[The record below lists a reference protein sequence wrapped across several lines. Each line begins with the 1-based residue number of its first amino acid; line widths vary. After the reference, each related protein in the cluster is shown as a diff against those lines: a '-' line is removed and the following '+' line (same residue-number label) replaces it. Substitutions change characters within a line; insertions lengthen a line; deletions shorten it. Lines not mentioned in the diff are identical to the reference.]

1 MIPTDSIRD
10 SRSAAASASGG
21 PRRSGA
27 SAAPAEEQVRAGML
41 AMSRERI
48 IAEGPVAELFHV
60 IVAATV
66 SVLVLG
72 TVPRAVLAAW
82 AVTLIAA
89 VAARA
94 VQRHRLARQSFDQSL
109 RRAFAV
115 SITALALV
123 WGVGAGVFERFMPFE
138 DVALMLVVVSG
149 LVAGATST
157 LASDTPLFRAFLFSS
172 LAPLAIGIVTGPL
185 DRPRLVAL
193 VLVALFAASML
204 VLHQRAHGTL
214 LEQVRTNL
222 RLAASEQRAA
232 RERAHLDALFQSA
245 PVATVVV
252 DDAGC
257 ILDANP
263 RFETLFGY
271 SAAEARGRTLN
282 DLIVHTTELEGA
294 ARMDAVVRGGET
306 VVAEVERRR
315 KDGRLV
321 QVRVSAARVEGA
333 GEEELFVLYDDIGE
347 EVRARAVLREARDA
361 AERVAQMRS
370 SFLAN
375 MSHEIRTPLNAIL
388 GLAELMLDGD
398 LTGEQRRSL
407 GLIESS
413 GESLL
418 ALLNDI
424 LDLSKIEAEGL
435 QLETISFDLPK
446 LVDSTVS
453 LLAVRA
459 REKRLELLADVGA
472 SVPMRVRGDPTRLRQ
487 VLINLVGNAIKFTG
501 EGEVLVSVRRMAMED
516 GTARVRFAVRDT
528 GIGIPEDK
536 QTAIFEPFDQAD
548 LSMTR
553 KYGGTGLG
561 LTIAGR
567 LVGMMGGALQV
578 ESVVGR
584 GSEFSFAVDFP
595 VEAAMPAPLLSPGAV
610 RLSGLRMLIVD
621 DNASNRRIVREML
634 AAVGVSVD
642 DASGADEGLGILHRA
657 ARTGAPYPL
666 VILDA
671 QMPMRDG
678 FQLAQDVR
686 ADPAL
691 RTTRLL
697 MLTSAAQRGDAQ
709 RCRELGIRGYLTK
722 PVSRADLLDAVAG
735 VLGSEEGAD
744 AGPAEIVTR
753 HRIAES
759 RRALHILLAEDNP
772 VNQEVAATMLRK
784 RGHRVDVVANGAE
797 AVDRA
802 GRVRYDVVL
811 MDIQMPEMDGLEA
824 TRSIRTVPDCHDL
837 PIVALTAHAL
847 PDERERCLACGMN
860 AYLAKPFKAWELFA
874 AAEGWGSRSTAPAKA
889 IAPVDLGT
897 MGPPPVD
904 LDGFKKEM
912 EEAGAGDAVAGIV
925 DAFQEN
931 ASRRIDAITR
941 AVAASETAEV
951 ARLGHAFKSSA
962 AQLGA
967 HGLAAALL
975 ELEVAGKEGAMDHV
989 RERFERFR
997 EEAETVLRYLRST
1010 AR

>member
-1 MIPTDSIRD
+1 MNAP
-10 SRSAAASASGG
+10 APGA
-21 PRRSGA
+21 RRSGA
-27 SAAPAEEQVRAGML
+27 SAAPPEEQVRAGML
-41 AMSRERI
+41 AMLRERI
-48 IAEGPVAELFHV
+48 VAEGPAAELFHV
-60 IVAATV
+60 MVAIVV
-66 SVLVLG
+66 GVLVLG
-72 TVPRAVLAAW
+72 NVPRGVLAGW
-82 AVTLIAA
+82 ATALALV
-89 VAARA
+89 VGARA
-94 VQRHRLARQSFDQSL
+94 VQRRRLTRHAFDGPA

-115 SITALALV
+115 TITVMALV
-123 WGVGAGVFERFMPFE
+123 WGAGAGVFERFMPFE

-149 LVAGATST
+149 LVAAATST
-157 LASDTPLFRAFLFSS
+157 LASDTRLFRAFLLSA
-172 LAPLAIGIVTGPL
+172 LAPLALGIATGPL

-222 RLAASEQRAA
+222 RLAASEHFAA
-232 RERAHLDALFQSA
+232 SEQAHLDALFQSA

-252 DDAGC
+252 DGAGR
-257 ILDANP
+257 IVDANP

-282 DLIVHTTELEGA
+282 DLIVHTAELEGA
-294 ARMDAVVRGGET
+294 AQMDAVVRGGET
-306 VVAEVERRR
+306 VVAEVERRH

-333 GEEELFVLYDDIGE
+333 GEEELFVLYDDIGA
-347 EVRARAVLREARDA
+347 EVRARAVLLEARDA

-370 SFLAN
+370 AFLAN

-388 GLAELMLDGD
+388 GLTELMLDGD

-435 QLETISFDLPK
+435 QLETVAFDLPK

-459 REKRLELLADVGA
+459 REKKLELLADVGA
-472 SVPMRVRGDPTRLRQ
+472 SVPVQVRGDPTRLRQ
-487 VLINLVGNAIKFTG
+487 VLTNLVGNAIKFTD
-501 EGEVLVSVRRMAMED
+501 EGEVLVSIRRIAMED
-516 GTARVRFAVRDT
+516 GVARIRFAVRDT

-536 QTAIFEPFDQAD
+536 RTAIFEPFDQAD
-548 LSMTR
+548 LSTTR

-561 LTIAGR
+561 LTIATR
-567 LVGMMGGALQV
+567 LVGMMGGSLQV
-578 ESVVGR
+578 ESEVGR
-584 GSEFSFAVDFP
+584 GSEFSFAVSFP
-595 VEAAMPAPLLSPGAV
+595 VEAVVPPPLRSPGAV
-610 RLSGLRMLIVD
+610 PLSGLRMLIVD

-642 DASGADEGLGILHRA
+642 EATGADEGLGVLHRA
-657 ARTGAPYPL
+657 ARAGTPYPL

-671 QMPMRDG
+671 QMPARDG

-709 RCRELGIRGYLTK
+709 RCRDLGIRGYLTK

-735 VLGSEEGAD
+735 VLGGEDGAD
-744 AGPAEIVTR
+744 AGPAEVVTR

-759 RRALHILLAEDNP
+759 RRSLHILLAEDNQ

-784 RGHRVDVVANGAE
+784 RGHRVDVVDDGVQ

-802 GRVRYDVVL
+802 GRTRYDVVL
-811 MDIQMPEMDGLEA
+811 MDIQMPQLDGLAA
-824 TRSIRTVPDCHDL
+824 TRAIRALAGCHDL

-847 PDERERCLACGMN
+847 TDERERCLACGMN
-860 AYLAKPFKAWELFA
+860 AYLSKPFKAWELFA
-874 AAEGWGSRSTAPAKA
+874 AAEGWGSRSAAPAMA
-889 IAPVDLGT
+889 AAPA
-897 MGPPPVD
+897 PVD
-904 LDGFKKEM
+904 LDGFKREM
-912 EEAGAGDAVAGIV
+912 EEAGAGDAVDGIV
-925 DAFQEN
+925 DAFHEN
-931 ASRRIDAITR
+931 AARRIDAITR
-941 AVAASETAEV
+941 AVAASETPEV
-951 ARLGHAFKSSA
+951 ARLSHAFKSSA

-967 HGLAAALL
+967 LGLAAALQ
-975 ELEVAGKEGAMDHV
+975 ELEAAGREGRMDQV

-997 EEAETVLRYLRST
+997 EEADAVLRFLRST

>member
-1 MIPTDSIRD
+1 MT
-10 SRSAAASASGG
+10 AAASAAA

-27 SAAPAEEQVRAGML
+27 TAAPSGDQIRSGMA

-48 IAEGPVAELFHV
+48 LAEGPAAEIFHL
-60 IVAATV
+60 IVAGLVA
-66 SVLVLG
+66 VLVLNS
-72 TVPRAVLAAW
+72 VPRVILAGWAVL
-82 AVTLIAA
+82 LIAA
-89 VAARA
+89 VVGRA
-94 VQRHRLARQSFDQSL
+94 VQRHQMAGRGFDTAA

-115 SITALALV
+115 SITALSLV
-123 WGVGAGVFERFMPFE
+123 WGVGAGVFEHYLPFE
-138 DVALMLVVVSG
+138 SVALLLVVICG

-157 LASDTPLFRAFLFSS
+157 LASDTRLFRAFLFGM
-172 LAPLAIGIVTGPL
+172 LAPVALGIVTGPL
-185 DRPRLVAL
+185 DRPRLIAL
-193 VLVALFAASML
+193 IQVGLFAIVMV

-214 LEQVRTNL
+214 LEQVKTHL
-222 RLAASEQRAA
+222 QLAASEQRAA
-232 RERAHLDALFQSA
+232 REQAHLDALFQSA

-252 DDAGC
+252 DGQGR

-263 RFETLFGY
+263 RFQSLFGY
-271 SAAEARGRTLN
+271 SAEEARGRTLN
-282 DLIVHTTELEGA
+282 DLIVHTAELAGA
-294 ARMDAVVRGGET
+294 AQMDAVVRGGET

-315 KDGRLV
+315 KDGQLV

-361 AERVAQMRS
+361 AERLAQMRS

-388 GLAELMLDGD
+388 GLTELLLDGD
-398 LTGEQRRSL
+398 LSPEQRRSL
-407 GLIESS
+407 NLIESS

-418 ALLNDI
+418 TLINDI
-424 LDLSKIEAEGL
+424 LDLSKIEAEGI
-435 QLETISFDLPK
+435 QLETVSFDLPK

-459 REKRLELLADVGA
+459 REKQLELLADVAA
-472 SVPMRVRGDPTRLRQ
+472 SVPVRVRGDPTRLRQ
-487 VLINLVGNAIKFTG
+487 VLINLVGNAIKFTH
-501 EGEVLVSVRRMAMED
+501 EGEVLVSVRRLAVED
-516 GTARVRFAVRDT
+516 GSARVRFAVRDT

-536 QTAIFEPFDQAD
+536 RATIFEPFGQAD

-553 KYGGTGLG
+553 RYGGTGLG
-561 LTIAGR
+561 LTIASR

-578 ESVVGR
+578 ESEVGR
-584 GSEFSFAVDFP
+584 GSEFSFTAEFP
-595 VEAAMPAPLLSPGAV
+595 VEAAMPAPLVTPGGVQLA
-610 RLSGLRMLIVD
+610 GLHLLIVD

-634 AAVGVSVD
+634 AAVGVVVEE
-642 DASGADEGLGILHRA
+642 ASGADEGLGIMHRA
-657 ARTGAPYPL
+657 ARSGAPYPL

-671 QMPMRDG
+671 QMPQRDG

-722 PVSRADLLDAVAG
+722 PVSRSDLLDAVAG
-735 VLGSEEGAD
+735 VLGTEPD
-744 AGPAEIVTR
+744 AGPADVVTR

-759 RRALHILLAEDNP
+759 RRQLHVLLAEDNP

-784 RGHRVDVVANGAE
+784 RGHRVDVVGNGTE
-797 AVDRA
+797 AVASVR
-802 GRVRYDVVL
+802 GTRYDVVL
-811 MDIQMPEMDGLEA
+811 MDIQMPELDGIGA
-824 TRSIRTVPDCHDL
+824 TSAIRELPGSRDL

-847 PDERERCLACGMN
+847 PDERERCLRCGMN

-874 AAEGWGSRSTAPAKA
+874 AAEGWGARAAASAPKES
-889 IAPVDLGT
+889 
-897 MGPPPVD
+897 PPPVD
-904 LDGFKKEM
+904 LDAFRREM
-912 EEAGAGDAVAGIV
+912 AEAGAADAVEGIV

-941 AVAASETAEV
+941 AVAAEQTAEV

-967 HGLAAALL
+967 TALAAVLQDL
-975 ELEVAGKEGAMDHV
+975 ESAGRAGAMDRV
-989 RERFERFR
+989 RESFERFR
-997 EEAETVLRYLRST
+997 EEADAVLHYLRST

>member
-1 MIPTDSIRD
+1 MIPNDSTPD
-10 SRSAAASASGG
+10 SAATATAPLTGG
-21 PRRSGA
+21 APRRSGA
-27 SAAPAEEQVRAGML
+27 TAAPAKEQVRAGMM

-48 IAEGPVAELFHV
+48 VAEGPVAELFHV
-60 IVAATV
+60 IVAAAV
-66 SVLVLG
+66 AVLVLG
-72 TVPRAVLAAW
+72 SVPRAVLAGW
-82 AVTLIAA
+82 AVALIAA
-89 VAARA
+89 VGARA
-94 VQRHRLARQSFDQSL
+94 VQRRRLTRQAFDEPA

-123 WGVGAGVFERFMPFE
+123 WGVGAAVFERFLPFE
-138 DVALMLVVVSG
+138 DVALLLVVVSG
-149 LVAGATST
+149 LVAAATST

-172 LAPLAIGIVTGPL
+172 LTPLAFGIVIGPL
-185 DRPRLVAL
+185 DRPRSVAL
-193 VLVALFAASML
+193 VLVVLFAISML
-204 VLHQRAHGTL
+204 VLHQRAHVTL

-232 RERAHLDALFQSA
+232 REQAHLDALFKSA

-252 DDAGC
+252 DSAGR

-271 SAAEARGRTLN
+271 SAEEARGRTLN

-294 ARMDAVVRGGET
+294 AQLDATVRGGET
-306 VVAEVERRR
+306 VVTEVERRR

-321 QVRVSAARVEGA
+321 QVRASAARVEGA
-333 GEEELFVLYDDIGE
+333 GEEELFVLYDDIGDE
-347 EVRARAVLREARDA
+347 IRARAVLREAKDA

-418 ALLNDI
+418 TLLNDI

-435 QLETISFDLPK
+435 QLETISFDLPR

-459 REKRLELLADVGA
+459 REKKLELLADVGT
-472 SVPMRVRGDPTRLRQ
+472 SVPVRVRGDPTRLRQ
-487 VLINLVGNAIKFTG
+487 VLTNLVGNAIKFTS
-501 EGEVLVSVRRMAMED
+501 EGEVLVSVRRLAVED

-536 QTAIFEPFDQAD
+536 RTAIFEPFDQAD

-561 LTIAGR
+561 LTIASR
-567 LVGMMGGALQV
+567 LVGMMGGTLQV
-578 ESVVGR
+578 ESELGR
-584 GSEFSFAVDFP
+584 GSEFSFVVGFP
-595 VEAAMPAPLLSPGAV
+595 VEASLPVPLLSPGAV

-642 DASGADEGLGILHRA
+642 EATGADEGLGVLHRA

-671 QMPMRDG
+671 QMPSRDG

-686 ADPAL
+686 ADPGL

-735 VLGSEEGAD
+735 VLGGEEGAD
-744 AGPAEIVTR
+744 AGAAEVVTR

-759 RRALHILLAEDNP
+759 RRALYVLLAEDNP

-797 AVDRA
+797 AVDRV
-802 GRVRYDVVL
+802 GRTRYDVVL
-811 MDIQMPEMDGLEA
+811 MDIQMPEMDGLDA
-824 TRSIRTVPDCHDL
+824 TRAIRALPACHDL
-837 PIVALTAHAL
+837 PIVALTAQAL
-847 PDERERCLACGMN
+847 PEERERCLGCGMS

-874 AAEGWGSRSTAPAKA
+874 AAEGWGSRTAAPAPA
-889 IAPVDLGT
+889 AAEREPREE
-897 MGPPPVD
+897 GPPPVD
-904 LDGFKKEM
+904 LEGFRREM
-912 EEAGAGDAVAGIV
+912 EEAGAGDAVEGIL

-941 AVAASETAEV
+941 AVASSQTAEV

-967 HGLAAALL
+967 HALAAVLQ
-975 ELEVAGKEGAMDHV
+975 ELEAAGREGEMDRV
-989 RERFERFR
+989 RERFDRFR
-997 EEAETVLRYLRST
+997 EEAEAVLHF
-1010 AR
+1010 

>member
-1 MIPTDSIRD
+1 
-10 SRSAAASASGG
+10 
-21 PRRSGA
+21 
-27 SAAPAEEQVRAGML
+27 
-41 AMSRERI
+41 
-48 IAEGPVAELFHV
+48 VA
-60 IVAATV
+60 
-66 SVLVLG
+66 
-72 TVPRAVLAAW
+72 
-82 AVTLIAA
+82 LIAA
-89 VAARA
+89 VGTRA
-94 VQRHRLARQSFDQSL
+94 VQRHRLKARAFDEAS

-115 SITALALV
+115 SITGLALV
-123 WGVGAGVFERFMPFE
+123 WGVGAGVFEHFLPFE

-149 LVAGATST
+149 LVAAATST
-157 LASDTPLFRAFLFSS
+157 LASDTPLFRAFLFSA
-172 LAPLAIGIVTGPL
+172 LTPLAVGIVTGPL

-232 RERAHLDALFQSA
+232 REQAHLDALFQSA

-252 DDAGC
+252 DGAGC

-271 SAAEARGRTLN
+271 TAEEARDRTLN
-282 DLIVHTTELEGA
+282 DLIVHTTALQGA
-294 ARMDAVVRGGET
+294 AQMDAVVRGGET

-347 EVRARAVLREARDA
+347 EVRARAALREARDA

-424 LDLSKIEAEGL
+424 LDLSKIDAEGL
-435 QLETISFDLPK
+435 QLETVAFDLPK
-446 LVDSTVS
+446 LVDSTVG

-459 REKRLELLADVGA
+459 REKNLELLADVGV
-472 SVPMRVRGDPTRLRQ
+472 SVPVRVRGDPTRLRQ
-487 VLINLVGNAIKFTG
+487 VLTNLLGNAIKFTN
-501 EGEVLVSVRRMAMED
+501 EGEVLVSLRRMALED
-516 GTARVRFAVRDT
+516 GIARIRFAVRDT

-536 QTAIFEPFDQAD
+536 RTAIFEPFGQAD

-561 LTIAGR
+561 LTIATR

-578 ESVVGR
+578 ESEVGR
-584 GSEFSFAVDFP
+584 GSEFSFAVSFP
-595 VEAAMPAPLLSPGAV
+595 VEASVPAPLLSPGAV

-642 DASGADEGLGILHRA
+642 EATGADEGLGVLHRA
-657 ARTGAPYPL
+657 GRTGAPYPL

-697 MLTSAAQRGDAQ
+697 ILTSAAQRGDAQ

-744 AGPAEIVTR
+744 SELPEVVTR

-759 RRALHILLAEDNP
+759 RRALHVLLAEDNT

-784 RGHRVDVVANGAE
+784 RGHRVDVAANGVE

-802 GRVRYDVVL
+802 RRTCYDVVL
-811 MDIQMPEMDGLEA
+811 MDIQMPEMDGLDA
-824 TRSIRTVPDCHDL
+824 TRTIRALEGCNDL

-847 PDERERCLACGMN
+847 PDERERCLASGMN

-874 AAEGWGSRSTAPAKA
+874 AAEGWGSRSAAPAK
-889 IAPVDLGT
+889 T
-897 MGPPPVD
+897 EGPPPVD
-904 LDGFKKEM
+904 LDWFRKEM
-912 EEAGAGDAVAGIV
+912 EAAGAGDAVEGIM

-931 ASRRIDAITR
+931 ASRRIEAITR
-941 AVAASETAEV
+941 AVASSETAEV

-967 HGLAAALL
+967 HRLAAALQ
-975 ELEVAGKEGAMDHV
+975 ELEVAGKQGGMDQV
-989 RERFERFR
+989 RERFARFR
-997 EEAETVLRYLRST
+997 EEAEAVLRYLRST